1 MIKSVK
7 FSGVGIHSG
16 ILTNVSVKP
25 SKKPGIFFLRTD
37 LPHAA
42 PIPATWNNVQ
52 NTGLMST
59 SVGTWPNQVQTIE
72 HFMAALF
79 VCGIDSAVIEIDAS
93 EFPIMDGGA
102 QEFIEILKPI
112 TNNKSNLKKIIVKKE
127 IIVTRQEII
136 KKMPILKRM
145 ALWIHGLKTGRKED
159 GFVKLS
165 PGVKNLSVD
174 ITLDY
179 PDKAI
184 GIQNTKFIFDGTEYA
199 RKEFIKN
206 ISKSRTFGR
215 FWEWGYLKKLGMGK
229 GANEKNVIVLMNK
242 KNDWNDVQSYT
253 GDKKQLE
260 KLLKNKGA
268 QTLTPLYWKDEF
280 VRHKLI
286 DALGDFYTSGGM
298 VVGRLKSFKGSH
310 AMNNLVLRKL
320 FSDSSNYEIQ
330 GE

>member
-1 MIKSVK
+1 MIKVVK

-16 ILTNVSVKP
+16 ILTNVSVKL

-37 LPHAA
+37 LPNAE
-42 PIPATWNNVQ
+42 PIPATWDNVQ
-52 NTGLMST
+52 NTGMMST
-59 SVGTWPNQVQTIE
+59 SIGTWPNQVQTIE

-79 VCGIDSAVIEIDAS
+79 VCGINSAVVEINAS

-112 TNNKSNLKKIIVKKE
+112 ANNKNKLKKIIVKKE
-127 IIVTRQEII
+127 IVVTRQEII
-136 KKMPILKRM
+136 KKMPILKRA
-145 ALWIHGLKTGRKED
+145 ALWVHGLKTGRKED

-165 PGVKNLSVD
+165 PGTKNLVLD

-184 GIQNTKFIFDGTEYA
+184 GVQNTKFVFDGTESA
-199 RKEFIKN
+199 RKEFIKS
-206 ISKSRTFGR
+206 IAKSRTFGR
-215 FWEWGYLKKLGMGK
+215 FWEWGYLKKRGMGK
-229 GANEKNVIVLMNK
+229 GANEGNVIVLMNR
-242 KNDWNDVQSYT
+242 KNDWNDVQSYAD
-253 GDKKQLE
+253 DKKQLE

-268 QTLTPLYWKDEF
+268 QTLTPLYYKDEF

-298 VVGRLKSFKGSH
+298 IVGRLESFKGSH
-310 AMNNLVLRKL
+310 TMNNFVLRKL